1 MLLIIDVFALVALA
15 IRPLENTVS
24 VHLIVSPVACVFS
37 SVRPFVR
44 AVPLDVIIDEFT
56 LIAITVSPRELADA
70 LLHALA
76 VVALKFAAVGPSL
89 NTLTILSVMLP
100 EATIQRAVLMEVE
113 AKAMSFVIF
122 PLSLVDVTVFVQQ
135 AAVVIRL
142 VFIPVAL
149 IETTIRPDLDTT
161 SLPHRLVF
169 EPLTDVAGAIKQS
182 DHGSMLTLAI
192 IL

>member
-1 MLLIIDVFALVALA
+1 M
-15 IRPLENTVS
+15 
-24 VHLIVSPVACVFS
+24 
-37 SVRPFVR
+37 
-44 AVPLDVIIDEFT
+44 PLDVIIDEFT

-89 NTLTILSVMLP
+89 HTLTILRVVLP

-142 VFIPVAL
+142 VFVPVAL

-182 DHGSMLTLAI
+182 NHGPMLTLAI
-192 IL
+192 IFEAKVCLILACHVLEWAIPFEHFLQGKVKRISTAM